1 MSAVVGFRCRNG
13 IVLCAHQQ
21 ASASGVLIPNGRRIT
36 IEVEPHQS
44 MVLACSGLPAETSE
58 FREEIRKKLGNAEIP
73 SDLLYLAVNEVLTD
87 MCGQSPSMD
96 LQLLIG
102 RAAASEYPTLLEFT
116 GKALHVAGDVSF
128 LGGGISPVPRFLAA
142 TMFSPQMDIEEA
154 TNLAIYLTH
163 KAAQYMDN
171 CEGALNTA
179 VMKCGDQSSRI
190 LLEEDILKR
199 LKIGISN
206 LVL

>member
-21 ASASGVLIPNGRRIT
+21 TSAAGAFKSNERRIT

-154 TNLAIYLTH
+154 TNLAIYLPLGLSPCV
-163 KAAQYMDN
+163 D
-171 CEGALNTA
+171 
-179 VMKCGDQSSRI
+179 GDLPIYPMSSSPQTSPASTVTSIWPPNATLGLRPS
-190 LLEEDILKR
+190 LPPP
-199 LKIGISN
+199 
-206 LVL
+206 